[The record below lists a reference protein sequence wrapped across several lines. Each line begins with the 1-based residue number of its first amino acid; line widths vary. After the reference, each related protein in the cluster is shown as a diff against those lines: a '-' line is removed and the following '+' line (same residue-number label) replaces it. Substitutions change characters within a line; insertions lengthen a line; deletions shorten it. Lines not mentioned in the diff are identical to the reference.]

1 MAALFIFLVSI
12 LFCAFFAGYE
22 TGFVSANLFRIRHLA
37 EKEQNTRAIRLAQ
50 RYENPNRLIT
60 MLLVGTNLSMVIGT
74 TALTHSVGAAV
85 ASFIATPAFLIFAEI
100 MPKSVFRHFPTR
112 LALALFPVVRFFEGF
127 FSPIIIP
134 IAWLSQGFLRLVK
147 QNARGLRMLLA
158 SLDDVRVLV
167 DESHDQGTLDP
178 YEHELI
184 HSVFD
189 LQTHAAKEVMVP
201 RIRILAVPETATR
214 SELTRL
220 FIEGGQ
226 TRLPVYRG
234 SIDQVIGVVNA
245 FDLIKDV
252 DPENQDIEHFIR
264 PVLHV
269 PDTMKLDDVLNT
281 MRRARQS
288 MAIVTDEYGG
298 TDGLITVEDILEEI
312 FGEIHDE
319 YDVLTTQIRKVGPR
333 AFIIDA
339 RTPLDEFTKAVPL
352 QVEPLDVETVG
363 GWVNHVAGHIPTMG
377 EVIHTPN
384 FRILVLEGA
393 PTHVTTIRLE
403 LADQPAPSAENTKD
417 KE

>member
-37 EKEQNTRAIRLAQ
+37 EKEQNTRAIRLAH

-60 MLLVGTNLSMVIGT
+60 MLLVGTNLSTVIGT
-74 TALTHSVGAAV
+74 TALTHSVGAAA

-234 SIDQVIGVVNA
+234 SIDQVIGIVNA

>member
-234 SIDQVIGVVNA
+234 SIDQVIGIVNA

>member
-74 TALTHSVGAAV
+74 TALTHSVGAAA

-234 SIDQVIGVVNA
+234 SIDQVIGIVNA